1 MYMTESDRP
10 KICPHKAKR
19 QKRLCV
25 SLRSFSNN
33 EYEILKSRNKS
44 ISQILSRL
52 LYLFKQRKVPESR
65 YLTIKVPTF

>member
-44 ISQILSRL
+44 IS
-52 LYLFKQRKVPESR
+52 
-65 YLTIKVPTF
+65 